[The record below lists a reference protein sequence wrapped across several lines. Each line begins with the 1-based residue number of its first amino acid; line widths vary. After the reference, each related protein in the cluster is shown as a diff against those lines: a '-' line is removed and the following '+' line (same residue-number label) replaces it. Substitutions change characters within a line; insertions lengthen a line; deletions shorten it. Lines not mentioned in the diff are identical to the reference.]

1 MIQRIRSARLSQ
13 RLCLVV
19 ALLFAAIGF
28 IRWDTLSAETIAFEA
43 YSLRHAQPE
52 QARQMLSE
60 LLGDLAGQTQ
70 IVVDARKRQLL
81 VRGPAEVQQM
91 TRQLLKELDRAQ
103 PVPAARSQA
112 SEPHTLRSYTCS
124 AGRLDEC
131 VAILRQRL
139 AGIGRVTIDRNRNRI
154 MVVAP
159 DDVQRQIE
167 RFVTSFDSPVPSA
180 LSLTPPVA
188 RQRRETP
195 PGGTAPASPSASDSA
210 ANQTTDDV
218 VPIRVR
224 KLEAI
229 RNALTQLLGEQLRI
243 DSETHLRF
251 VDRSASTTILRLDAG
266 QSAVQLTGP
275 TGTVRQ
281 LATLLQWLDAAPQPA
296 GQSLRFVPLQK
307 IDPVTM
313 NRAIRVWRQSSTQAT
328 SQSAYL
334 DTDQS
339 PTATGIRPASLLQDA
354 DATAA
359 PADTGDDG
367 QKAPRPLRRPLSDVQ
382 IEALPDLDVLML
394 RGRDVDVEELTRIIR
409 ELERLEAEASPE
421 IEVYLLRN
429 VKGESLNTLIGQ
441 VLDELA
447 GPLAGRVSITPLVKP
462 NGLLLIG
469 WGEAV
474 NAAKKLIAEL
484 DQSVDP
490 GTQMRVFTLKNAAA
504 AQVQN
509 TVENFLNGRGGLGPD
524 VSVTADSR
532 TNSLIVYAAPRDLL
546 EVATLIERLDTG
558 TTDSVKRV
566 RMIRLKNSLATDI
579 ATTLDA
585 AIATA
590 RGGSAAQR
598 SAALEMLMV
607 DPNGQK
613 LIRSGLLNDVQITPD
628 TRTNTLFVS
637 GPEDSLPLIEALV
650 AELDRNPAAS
660 AQIKVFEVING
671 DAGDLVLA
679 LRSLFPQA
687 TTSNVPQLATAEGEP
702 SLVPVRFSV
711 DVRTN
716 SIIATGS
723 SGDLQIIEALLLR
736 LDEASTAERVTQVY
750 RLKNS
755 PALDVNQ
762 AVNEFL
768 RSERIVAQAAPGR
781 MNAFAQ
787 IESEVIVVAEPVTN
801 SLIISATPRYF
812 DEVMELVER
821 LDEQPAKVMIQVIL
835 AEVELNNFHEF
846 GVELGIQD
854 SLLFDRSLLGNL
866 ITTTS
871 TTSTSTPG
879 GVVTTTSDTIQSASN
894 TPGFDFNNNPLGNS
908 GSTQSLATAGSVA
921 GQALSHFSMG
931 RVSSDLEYGGLV
943 LSAGSENISV
953 LLRAL
958 DESRNIEIL
967 SRPQIM
973 TLDNQPAFIQVGQ
986 RVPRIVGT
994 NINQVGQVNSIEL
1007 ENVGLIL
1014 GVTPRISPD
1023 GMVVME
1029 LDAEKSNLGP
1039 EADGIPVSVSS
1050 DGGIIRSPRVNIT
1063 TAQTTVSAASGETI
1077 IIGGLITTEN
1087 TTISRRVPWLSEV
1100 PLVGELF
1107 KFDGSSNIRKE
1118 LLIILTPNV
1127 IRDSSQSEH
1136 VKQLEMA
1143 RMSWISQDI
1152 HEWLDPNAG
1161 YLHTGS
1167 IDDSGVPIIYPD
1179 QTPGLEWATPPEP
1192 QEFPAAP
1199 GADHA
1204 QTLRRDSAVTLPAPA
1219 TADETRGALLQKS
1232 QPLDLETSEGSARV
1246 RMPSQLQQVGY
1257 QREKRRRRFSIIPRW
1272 FRRNDDP

>member
-19 ALLFAAIGF
+19 ALLIATIGF

-43 YSLRHAQPE
+43 YSLRYAEPE
-52 QARQMLSE
+52 QARQM
-60 LLGDLAGQTQ
+60 LGDLAGQTQ

-91 TRQLLKELDRAQ
+91 TRQLLKEFDRAQ
-103 PVPAARSQA
+103 SLPAAQSQA
-112 SEPHTLRSYTCS
+112 SVPRTLRSYPCS
-124 AGRLDEC
+124 AAQLDDC
-131 VAILRQRL
+131 VAILRERL

-159 DDVQRQIE
+159 ADVQQQIE
-167 RFVTSFDSPVPSA
+167 RFVTSFDSPVPPP
-180 LSLTPPVA
+180 LSLTPPA
-188 RQRRETP
+188 AGQLKETSP
-195 PGGTAPASPSASDSA
+195 VLTATASPRASDVT
-210 ANQTTDDV
+210 ANQSTDAV

-224 KLEAI
+224 TLEAI
-229 RNALTQLLGEQLRI
+229 RNALTQLLGEQLRL
-243 DSETHLRF
+243 DSEMQLRF
-251 VDRSASTTILRLDAG
+251 VDGTASDSILRLDAG
-266 QSAVQLTGP
+266 QSAIQLAGP
-275 TGTVRQ
+275 AGTVQQ
-281 LATLLQWLDAAPQPA
+281 LATLLQWLDAPPQPA
-296 GQSLRFVPLQK
+296 GQVQRFVPLQK
-307 IDPVTM
+307 IDPITL
-313 NRAIRVWRQSSTQAT
+313 NRALQAWRQSSVRSHPLHA
-328 SQSAYL
+328 SQ
-334 DTDQS
+334 QS
-339 PTATGIRPASLLQDA
+339 LAANDVQPANFQQDS
-354 DATAA
+354 DA
-359 PADTGDDG
+359 PAQPADDDP
-367 QKAPRPLRRPLSDVQ
+367 QRPRQLRRPLSDVE

-429 VKGESLNTLIGQ
+429 VKGESLNTLIAQ
-441 VLDELA
+441 VLDDLA

-532 TNSLIVYAAPRDLL
+532 TNALIVYAAPRDLL

-579 ATTLDA
+579 AATLDA

-660 AQIKVFEVING
+660 AQIKVFEVVNG
-671 DAGDLVLA
+671 DAGDLVLV

-687 TTSNVPQLATAEGEP
+687 ATSNVPQLATAEDEP

-711 DVRTN
+711 DIRTN

-871 TTSTSTPG
+871 TTSTSTPS

-1136 VKQLEMA
+1136 LKQLEMA

-1167 IDDSGVPIIYPD
+1167 FDDSGVPIIYPD
-1179 QTPGLEWATPPEP
+1179 QTPGMEWATPPAP

-1199 GADHA
+1199 AADHA
-1204 QTLRRDSAVTLPAPA
+1204 QTSGSGSAVTLPAPS
-1219 TADETRGALLQKS
+1219 TTDETRGALLQKS
-1232 QPLDLETSEGSARV
+1232 QPLDFDTSEGSARV
-1246 RMPSQLQQVGY
+1246 RIPSQVRQVGY
-1257 QREKRRRRFSIIPRW
+1257 QQEKRRRRFSIIPRW
-1272 FRRNDDP
+1272 FRKNDDP